1 MILIQ
6 SLRTSVLLEDDKTGY
21 RFYVD
26 KKIYEE
32 GDAQK
37 IRDYAIPYSLP
48 FDLITGLEIENKL
61 YKVGVHTLYDILN
74 NRRVVLGV
82 LRNTELSVE
91 HFIELV
97 KGESNG

>member
-6 SLRTSVLLEDDKTGY
+6 SLRSSVLLEDETGY

-26 KKIYEE
+26 KNVYRTGDEE
-32 GDAQK
+32 S
-37 IRDYAIPYSLP
+37 IRRYAMPYSLP
-48 FDLITGLEIENKL
+48 FNLITGLEIENKL
-61 YKVGVHTLYDILN
+61 YKVGVHTLNDILN

-82 LRNTELSVE
+82 LRNTELTVE